1 MGDAIYEKMRV
12 EFGSLYR
19 LSQLLGLTTN
29 AVYQWQN
36 GRKIPLRHIKTIEGL
51 SEGRITRLEMRP
63 DIFGE

>member
-36 GRKIPLRHIKTIEGL
+36 GRKIPLRHIKTIEAL

-63 DIFGE
+63 DIFA